1 MVMCLMPVVPVVADA
16 QTTYE
21 QQQSTEQNNT
31 SNIQVSYVE
40 KVSDIVAAGY
50 ETVYETNFAGAQ
62 DYAAEAV
69 ALTDSYIEVKAGAD
83 EDAETVGR
91 LYDYSLVYVD
101 ETGTEWTKITSG
113 NVTGYVKN
121 AQLCFGQEAQAVM
134 QESEEQGACCR
145 LYARRSRRKRG
156 ERRSRTDC
164 SRRSC
169 KKSRGGSS
177 QEKAGAFKCRH
188 DIRFFCGCIRRGSV
202 ASGMH
207 HRLGSRKR
215 KL

>member
-1 MVMCLMPVVPVVADA
+1 MSYASSASSSDA

-69 ALTDSYIEVKAGAD
+69 ALLILYIEVKAGAD
-83 EDAETVGR
+83 ADAETVGR

-101 ETGTEWTKITSG
+101 ETGTEWTRLLPECYR
-113 NVTGYVKN
+113 YVKM
-121 AQLCFGQEAQAVM
+121 CSYV
-134 QESEEQGACCR
+134 SD
-145 LYARRSRRKRG
+145 RKPR
-156 ERRSRTDC
+156 
-164 SRRSC
+164 
-169 KKSRGGSS
+169 
-177 QEKAGAFKCRH
+177 Q
-188 DIRFFCGCIRRGSV
+188 
-202 ASGMH
+202 
-207 HRLGSRKR
+207 
-215 KL
+215 

>member
-83 EDAETVGR
+83 ECENC
-91 LYDYSLVYVD
+91 
-101 ETGTEWTKITSG
+101 GT
-113 NVTGYVKN
+113 
-121 AQLCFGQEAQAVM
+121 L
-134 QESEEQGACCR
+134 
-145 LYARRSRRKRG
+145 RRKV
-156 ERRSRTDC
+156 
-164 SRRSC
+164 
-169 KKSRGGSS
+169 SS
-177 QEKAGAFKCRH
+177 VSA
-188 DIRFFCGCIRRGSV
+188 DIPGIKTGV
-202 ASGMH
+202 
-207 HRLGSRKR
+207 
-215 KL
+215 